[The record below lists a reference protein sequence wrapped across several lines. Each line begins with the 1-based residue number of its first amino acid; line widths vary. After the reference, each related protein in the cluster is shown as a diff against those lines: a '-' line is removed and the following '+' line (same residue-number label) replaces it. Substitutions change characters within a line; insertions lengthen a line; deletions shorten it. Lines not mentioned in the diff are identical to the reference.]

1 MNTMTRPTV
10 DMNTVSH
17 QTHTLQ
23 ASDVMMDQDV
33 MSKLM
38 RMAEIM
44 ASSTVTVPKHLHK
57 QVGDCFAVCVQAM
70 QWSMNPFSVAQKTH
84 VVNGTLGYE
93 AQLVNAVIITR
104 APVKGR
110 LKFDFY
116 GDWTKVNG
124 KEDKSSERG
133 VVVSATFKGEEEP
146 RELNLGM
153 HQVGNVRNSP
163 NWMADPRQQL
173 AYLAIKRWS
182 RLYCP
187 DVILGVYT
195 PDEIEPE
202 TPAPERDVTEQ
213 VASEPKKHAG
223 SSALKDRLNNT
234 RSKKQDSNVVE
245 GQATQFD
252 VVGTLDQ
259 INAATTLDQLSA
271 IASHVPA
278 NIGEPAKTD
287 IKSAYR
293 KRKAELTPVAAP
305 TPEPEVVPMPEPVA
319 TSPMMPRESVDAV
332 IAEMK
337 NAQNDDD
344 LTQIWNTR
352 VNPLIDS
359 IKDSDFEDLD
369 VVYASRG
376 AELNA

>member
-1 MNTMTRPTV
+1 MNTMTRPE
-10 DMNTVSH
+10 NTIAQH
-17 QTHTLQ
+17 QQNHALQ
-23 ASDVMMDQDV
+23 SSDVMMSDELMNRMMQMADV
-33 MSKLM
+33 MAKSK
-38 RMAEIM
+38 
-44 ASSTVTVPKHLHK
+44 VTVPKHL
-57 QVGDCFAVCVQAM
+57 QGSQGDCFAVVLQAA
-70 QWSMNPFSVAQKTH
+70 QWGMNPFSVAQKTH
-84 VVNGTLGYE
+84 LVNGTLGYE
-93 AQLVNAVIITR
+93 AQLVNAVITTR
-104 APVKGR
+104 APVTGR
-110 LKFDFY
+110 LKFEFG
-116 GDWTKVNG
+116 GDWDKVNG
-124 KEDKSSERG
+124 KEDKSPDRF
-133 VVVSATFKGEEEP
+133 VIVSATFKGEDEP
-146 RELNLGM
+146 RELKIGM
-153 HQVGNVRNSP
+153 HQVGAVRNSP
-163 NWMADPRQQL
+163 MWTADPRQQL
-173 AYLAIKRWS
+173 AYLAVKRWS

-213 VASEPKKHAG
+213 VVSEPKKHAG

-359 IKDSDFEDLD
+359 IEDGDFEDLD